1 MMFDAPSVARFIGLI
16 VALLAY
22 FGVNVPEDLTEA
34 VTSLAVAILAVYTAW
49 KNNYISKKGHQQKEV
64 LQAKG
69 LTKGGKQ

>member
-1 MMFDAPSVARFIGLI
+1 MMFDAPSITRFIGLI

-49 KNNYISKKGHQQKEV
+49 KNNYISQKGHKQKEV
-64 LQAKG
+64 LQEKG

>member
-1 MMFDAPSVARFIGLI
+1 MMFDAPSMTRFIGLI

-22 FGVNVPEDLTEA
+22 FGVNVPEDMTEA
-34 VTSLAVAILAVYTAW
+34 ITSLAVAVLAVYTAW

-64 LQAKG
+64 LQEKG

>member
-49 KNNYISKKGHQQKEV
+49 KNNYISRKGHQQKEA
-64 LQAKG
+64 LQKQG

>member
-1 MMFDAPSVARFIGLI
+1 MMLDAPSMTRFIGLI

-34 VTSLAVAILAVYTAW
+34 ITSLAVAILAVYTAW